1 MKKFIHIIFI
11 IFLSCKADPL
21 IITNEDFIL
30 SENIDIIFCENKLN
44 NQGEFLGCYIDDC
57 IAINNNCYYEN
68 DYNFLSNIIIQNNL
82 QHLDAIQLG
91 LQQWSYGRLISLK
104 INNLQLM
111 TVPENIGDLITHK
124 ELYLTSNNIISIPE
138 SIGDLYMLTDLN
150 LENNQLTSLPETIC
164 NIQCDCNI
172 NLDNNNLCDEFDFEC
187 LIDTSNQDCFK

>member
-82 QHLDAIQLG
+82 QHLEHIFLHSQKYNLHQLLPAIHQCRIL
-91 LQQWSYGRLISLK
+91 L
-104 INNLQLM
+104 
-111 TVPENIGDLITHK
+111 P
-124 ELYLTSNNIISIPE
+124 
-138 SIGDLYMLTDLN
+138 LN
-150 LENNQLTSLPETIC
+150 FL
-164 NIQCDCNI
+164 
-172 NLDNNNLCDEFDFEC
+172 
-187 LIDTSNQDCFK
+187 